1 LTVIVPFIELWTV
14 QKYWYVPAV
23 VKVKLNVSPAP
34 SGPSNLPSL
43 FGRVPLVTV
52 CPTLSLFV
60 QVTFVPGATSVFA
73 GNLKPWTSM
82 LTDAAAAG
90 ADVAAGAA
98 AGELQAA
105 AIATVAMSANA
116 VRGEAMPSS

>member
-23 VKVKLNVSPAP
+23 VNVKLNVLPAP
-34 SGPSNLPSL
+34 SCPSNFPSL
-43 FGRVPLVTV
+43 VGRVPLVTV

-60 QVTFVPGATSVFA
+60 QVTFVPAATSMFG

-98 AGELQAA
+98 GELQAA

-116 VRGEAMPSS
+116 LRGEAMPSS